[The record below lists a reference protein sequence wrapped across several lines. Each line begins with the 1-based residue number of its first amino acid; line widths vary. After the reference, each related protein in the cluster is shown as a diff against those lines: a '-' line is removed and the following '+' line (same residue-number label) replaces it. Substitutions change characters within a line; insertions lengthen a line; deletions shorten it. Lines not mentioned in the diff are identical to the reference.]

1 LIPRRAQ
8 RHGRGFAAAA
18 LSRVADARAYSRWTD
33 IPSHSRLA
41 FENVSDLMY
50 LRSRGRF
57 GLPFNVKSLLRD
69 SWSAPAVKA
78 RGTCLAAVAA
88 AVLSLATIQAV
99 AGPVGQRAPEFV
111 LPAENGANVRLSE
124 HRGDVVLLLF
134 WGSGCSTCASALDRL
149 DALNLTY
156 RTAGLVT
163 LGVSVD
169 DRMDKAAEFARHH
182 PVGFP
187 LLLDAKKMTGRS
199 YEIDRLPTAVLI
211 DRSGTVR
218 HVYKDLMADP
228 NAVVRDVRV
237 LLDDAVVMQSGTEH

>member
-1 LIPRRAQ
+1 M
-8 RHGRGFAAAA
+8 AAAA
-18 LSRVADARAYSRWTD
+18 LSRAADACAYSRWAD

-41 FENVSDLMY
+41 FKNVSDLMY

-57 GLPFNVKSLLRD
+57 GLPFNVKSLLGD
-69 SWSAPAVKA
+69 SWSAPAQKA

-88 AVLSLATIQAV
+88 AVLSLTTNQAV
-99 AGPVGQRAPEFV
+99 AGPEGQRAPEFV

-134 WGSGCSTCASALDRL
+134 WGSSCSTCASALDRL

-187 LLLDAKKMTGRS
+187 LLLDAKKVTARS
-199 YEIDRLPTAVLI
+199 FEIDRLPTAVLI

-218 HVYKDLMADP
+218 HVYKDLTADP

-237 LLDDAVVMQSGTEH
+237 LLDDAVVM

>member
-1 LIPRRAQ
+1 LIPWRSQ

-18 LSRVADARAYSRWTD
+18 LSRPADACAYSRRAA

-41 FENVSDLMY
+41 FKNVSDLMY

-69 SWSAPAVKA
+69 SWSA
-78 RGTCLAAVAA
+78 LAA
-88 AVLSLATIQAV
+88 AVLCLTAIQAV

-134 WGSGCSTCASALDRL
+134 WGSSCSTCASALDRL

-156 RTAGLVT
+156 RTAGLVA
-163 LGVSVD
+163 LGISVD
-169 DRMDKAAEFARHH
+169 DRMEKAAEFARHH

-187 LLLDAKKMTGRS
+187 LLLDAKKVTGRT
-199 YEIDRLPTAVLI
+199 YAIDRLPTAVLI
-211 DRSGTVR
+211 DRGGTVR
-218 HVYKDLMADP
+218 RVYKDLTADP

-237 LLDDAVVMQSGTEH
+237 LLDDAVVMQSGMEH

>member
-1 LIPRRAQ
+1 LIPWRVQ
-8 RHGRGFAAAA
+8 RHGRGVAAAA
-18 LSRVADARAYSRWTD
+18 LSRPADASAYSRGTV

-41 FENVSDLMY
+41 FKNVSDLMY

-57 GLPFNVKSLLRD
+57 GLPFNVKSLLGD
-69 SWSAPAVKA
+69 SWSAPAEKA
-78 RGTCLAAVAA
+78 RGICLAALAA
-88 AVLSLATIQAV
+88 AVLSLTTIQAV

-134 WGSGCSTCASALDRL
+134 WGSGCSTCANALDRI

-169 DRMDKAAEFARHH
+169 DRMDKAAEFARRH

-187 LLLDAKKMTGRS
+187 LLLDAKKVTGRS

-218 HVYKDLMADP
+218 HVYKDLTADP

-237 LLDDAVVMQSGTEH
+237 LLDDAVVM